1 MDKFQKLTKLSY
13 ASIILST
20 LLFIGYI
27 STTNVLLAIC
37 ALIFAY
43 LGSFIYNYINYK
55 FTGTINWISVIS
67 SIVLGIII
75 LFFIIK

>member
-13 ASIILST
+13 VFIILST

-27 STTNVLLAIC
+27 STSNIILGIC

-43 LGSFIYNYINYK
+43 AGSFIYHYINYK
-55 FTGTINWISVIS
+55 FTGNIKWLSIIS
-67 SIVLGIII
+67 SIILGIII
-75 LFFIIK
+75 LFSIV